1 MKKRY
6 AILATLA
13 VTAGLIT
20 ATARACPPERGNFPD
35 MGMGPPPLHGLTLT
49 DAQHEALF
57 AQMHSDAKARH
68 DAMRAVQRSAEALR
82 SMAQTE
88 PFDEAKAKSLA
99 SEHGR
104 QIAELAWLHARA
116 EATLRATL
124 PPEQR
129 TQLAN
134 ADGPSPRGKHCRHD
148 TR

>member
-6 AILATLA
+6 AILAALA

-20 ATARACPPERGNFPD
+20 ATAKACPPERGHCPD
-35 MGMGPPPLHGLTLT
+35 MGMGPPPLHGLNLS

-57 AQMHSDAKARH
+57 AQMHGDAKARH

-82 SMAQTE
+82 KLAQTE

-104 QIAELAWLHARA
+104 QIAELVWLHARA
-116 EATLRATL
+116 EATLT
-124 PPEQR
+124 PEQR
-129 TQLAN
+129 THLAN
-134 ADGPSPRGKHCRHD
+134 ADDSLRHGKHCRQD
-148 TR
+148 AR